1 MRTKR
6 VALALIMGLL
16 WVNGCDDSH
25 ETNELCDKDC
35 GHGICIGGTMD
46 RCSCNDG
53 YSTDASGSCTVA
65 DPATLVLSAKP
76 TSVNGQ
82 AEFQVRLIDVGET
95 IKNPKIKVTR
105 RGAKIVEKDGNLVSV
120 KDAIG
125 TTNKAGY
132 LVTVES
138 SNNAEIEPLYVP
150 VWNESEAFDWRD
162 ALIYFTFTDRFN
174 NGNPANDKPL
184 NIDYD
189 WMGGDFAGITAK
201 IEEGYFDK
209 LGVNT
214 IWLSSISMNTQSV
227 VDADGFTMSGYHS
240 YWPITTGY
248 TDKTASLFEG
258 ATSNGVAVTP
268 VEPHFG
274 TLDEFITLVDAAHSH
289 NIRILIDFAANHVSD
304 ESPIYKL
311 HPEWFNGEAEM
322 CTGND
327 GGNWNRIPETCWF
340 AYNLPDFNYDVAE
353 ARKFVL
359 DHAKWLIETTDID
372 GFRLDAVK
380 HMRQSFIKEL
390 RTAVDSI
397 MAGSGQTF
405 YIVGETF
412 DSYDTIKKYLG
423 DDQLHG
429 QFDFPLYNK
438 IRDTIFRAPDNKPEG
453 GSEYY
458 QLKDFV
464 LWNDTAYDGSIMSTF
479 LGNQDVARAIS
490 YIKRDNDQKYGN
502 NSEVGPEDSWAY
514 NRLRAGWAFLLTS
527 PMIPLIYYGDEYG
540 LEGANDPDNR
550 KMMEFGDVLNSQQK
564 ETLALVQKL
573 GQIRKEHKAL
583 TRGKR
588 QNIDASERAW
598 LYMMK
603 DESETLLIGFSDFYD
618 GNSWTFDVPS
628 ADGAGGWTDLLNPE
642 NEITDTTRVEL
653 NEHRRIIVWKKK

>member
-1 MRTKR
+1 MQTKR
-6 VALALIMGLL
+6 VSLALIMGLL
-16 WVNGCDDSH
+16 ITTGCDDSH
-25 ETNELCDKDC
+25 ETNELCSKEC
-35 GHGICIGGTMD
+35 GHGICIGGTME
-46 RCSCNDG
+46 RCSCDMG
-53 YSTDASGSCTVA
+53 FSTDAEGACTVA
-65 DPATLVLSAKP
+65 EPAKLVLSAKP
-76 TSVNGQ
+76 TAMNGQ
-82 AEFQVRLIDVGET
+82 AEFQVRLVDVGGTVE
-95 IKNPKIKVTR
+95 NPKITVTR
-105 RGAKIVEKDGNLVSV
+105 RGVKVAETKGTVLSV
-120 KDAIG
+120 KDKIG
-125 TTNKAGY
+125 ATNKAGY
-132 LVTVES
+132 LVSIES
-138 SNNAEIEPLYVP
+138 SNFNKIEPLYVP
-150 VWNESEAFDWRD
+150 VWDEYEAFDWRD

-174 NGNPANDKPL
+174 NGDPTNDHPL
-184 NIDYD
+184 HIDYD

-201 IEEGYFDK
+201 IEEGYFDE

-214 IWLSSISMNTQSV
+214 IWLSSIDMNTQSV
-227 VDADGFTMSGYHS
+227 VDADGFKMSGYHS
-240 YWPITTGY
+240 YWPVSTGY
-248 TDKTASLFEG
+248 TDDTASMFAG
-258 ATSNGVAVTP
+258 ALSNGVPITP
-268 VEPHFG
+268 IEPHFG
-274 TLDEFITLVDAAHSH
+274 TLDEFIKLVDTAHSH
-289 NIRILIDFAANHVSD
+289 KIRILVDFAANHVSD
-304 ESPIYKL
+304 ESPVYKQ
-311 HPEWFNGEAEM
+311 HPEWFNQEAEM

-340 AYNLPDFNYDVAE
+340 SYNLPDFNYDIPE

-359 DHAKWLIETTDID
+359 DHAKWLIEKTDID

-390 RTAVDSI
+390 RTMVDSI
-397 MAGSGQTF
+397 MEGSGQTF

-412 DSYDTIKKYLG
+412 DSYDTIKRYLG

-438 IRDTIFRAPDNKPEG
+438 IRDTIMRAPDNKPEG

-464 LWNDTAYDGSIMSTF
+464 LWNDGAYEGSIMSTF

-514 NRLRAGWAFLLTS
+514 NRLRAAWTFLLTS

-550 KMMEFGDVLNSQQK
+550 KMMEFGDVLNVQQK

-598 LYMMK
+598 MYMMK
-603 DESETLLIGFSDFYD
+603 DERETLLIGFSDFYD
-618 GNSWTFDVPS
+618 DDSWTFTVPAS
-628 ADGAGGWTDLLNPE
+628 DGSNGWIDLLDPN
-642 NEITDTTRVEL
+642 NAINDTTSVRL
-653 NEHRRIIVWKKK
+653 DANRRIIVWQKK